1 MNSPPSNGE
10 VAPERVLSMIEAKSQ
25 EICDALDQV
34 DPIGLGA
41 ASRLTGWTR
50 LTLACHL
57 RYGAQAT
64 RQVIEATLDGRPGA
78 FYPGGRE
85 LQRPFTLRPALGESA
100 AHVVESLGHEVAE
113 LHRTL
118 IGLDDEAMASL
129 IIEHPDNRD
138 LGEMTIG
145 DLVRMRLTEVQAHGD
160 DLDLGLSPWPSD
172 FGKAVIAQRAARLR
186 QRPLNWA
193 GWEVILVVTDASALS
208 ATVSAE
214 GIELHAR
221 PVEVMAA
228 SRLVGTANAHVAM
241 LLGRRVEADLTK
253 EGDAEQA
260 QACLA
265 SVIGP

>member
-1 MNSPPSNGE
+1 
-10 VAPERVLSMIEAKSQ
+10 
-25 EICDALDQV
+25 
-34 DPIGLGA
+34 
-41 ASRLTGWTR
+41 
-50 LTLACHL
+50 
-57 RYGAQAT
+57 
-64 RQVIEATLDGRPGA
+64 
-78 FYPGGRE
+78 
-85 LQRPFTLRPALGESA
+85 
-100 AHVVESLGHEVAE
+100 
-113 LHRTL
+113 
-118 IGLDDEAMASL
+118 
-129 IIEHPDNRD
+129 
-138 LGEMTIG
+138 MTIG

-241 LLGRRVEADLTK
+241 LLGRRAEADLTK
-253 EGDAEQA
+253 EGDVEQA

>member
-1 MNSPPSNGE
+1 MNSPQSTGE
-10 VAPERVLSMIEAKSQ
+10 VAPERVLSMIEAKSH
-25 EICDALDQV
+25 EICDALDQA
-34 DPIGLGA
+34 DPGALGA

-50 LTLACHL
+50 LTVACHL

-85 LQRPFTLRPALGESA
+85 LQRPFTLRPALGEPE
-100 AHVVESLGHEVAE
+100 AHVVESLRHEVAE
-113 LHRTL
+113 LQRTL
-118 IGLDDEAMASL
+118 ISLDADAMASL

-138 LGEMTIG
+138 LGEMTVG

-160 DLDLGLSPWPSD
+160 DLDLELSPWPTD
-172 FGKAVIAQRAARLR
+172 FGKAVIGQRVARVQQRATSS
-186 QRPLNWA
+186 A
-193 GWEVILVVTDASALS
+193 GWEVLLVVTDASALS

-214 GIELHAR
+214 GVLVDAR
-221 PVEVMAA
+221 PAEMTAA

-241 LLGRRVEADLTK
+241 LLGRGAEADLTK
-253 EGDAEQA
+253 EGDVEQA
-260 QACLA
+260 QAFLA